1 MIWIQLVILLRLQSL
16 KDTHDFAKSLVS
28 QISDSKLLILKGEL
42 GAGKTTLVQFLAKE
56 LGSDA
61 IVTSPSYTLIHEY
74 PSPKGLI
81 VHIDA
86 YRLASPDEL
95 FELGLE
101 DYLERASL
109 TVVEWGEDLLE
120 YFPEAV
126 LVEINFEDD
135 VRIVEVKKQQ

>member
-1 MIWIQLVILLRLQSL
+1 MLRLLSL
-16 KDTHDFAKSLVS
+16 KDTRDFAKILASR
-28 QISDSKLLILKGEL
+28 ISGSKLLILKGEL

-109 TVVEWGEDLLE
+109 TVVEWGADLLE

-126 LVEINFEDD
+126 LVEISFEDD
-135 VRIVEVKKQQ
+135 IRIVEIKKPQ